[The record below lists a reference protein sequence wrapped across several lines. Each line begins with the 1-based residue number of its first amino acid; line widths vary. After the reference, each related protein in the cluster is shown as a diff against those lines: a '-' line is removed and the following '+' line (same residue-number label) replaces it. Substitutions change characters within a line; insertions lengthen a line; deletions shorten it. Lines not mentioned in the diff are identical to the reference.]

1 MPCHIAGQHFKIVF
15 ETRAERIAFAKS
27 KALFKEWLETH
38 RGIMFKVTQSFART
52 PTDAAELQQEI
63 QIQLWNSLPA
73 FTGKAKPSTWI
84 YRVCLNTALAWHRS
98 AARRKAGIDP
108 EVDLRQLAVNATTPV
123 DTLDQQEMLDKVYA
137 AIRSMGDF
145 DRALVLLMLD
155 GLAYR
160 EIAEVIGMTENN
172 VGVALTRA
180 RKRLATL
187 MKGVID
193 ELE

>member
-1 MPCHIAGQHFKIVF
+1 MSRNPAN
-15 ETRAERIAFAKS
+15 E
-27 KALFKEWLETH
+27 ALFKEWLETH